1 MRRYISLQSLILVKS
16 REHDWVL
23 TPSTAEDL
31 AGFGLRLLI
40 AELGT
45 EGARLFLRKKFAEY
59 RPDYR
64 GVGRDDRPPEKDKEK
79 GPGGHPPH

>member
-16 REHDWVL
+16 KEHDWVL

-31 AGFGLRLLI
+31 ASFGLRLLV

-45 EGARLFLRKKFAEY
+45 EGARLFLRQKFAEY

-64 GVGRDDRPPEKDKEK
+64 GVGRDDRPAEKDRVKSH
-79 GPGGHPPH
+79 GGHSRY

>member
-1 MRRYISLQSLILVKS
+1 MRRYISIQSLILVKS

-31 AGFGLRLLI
+31 AAFGLRLLI

-45 EGARLFLRKKFAEY
+45 EGARLYLRKKFAEY

-64 GVGRDDRPPEKDKEK
+64 GVGRDDRPADKDKSNA
-79 GPGGHPPH
+79 PGGYSQY

>member
-1 MRRYISLQSLILVKS
+1 MRRYVSLKSLILVKS
-16 REHDWVL
+16 PEHDWVL

-31 AGFGLRLLI
+31 ADFGLRLLV

-45 EGARLFLRKKFAEY
+45 EGARLYLRKKFAEY

-64 GVGRDDRPPEKDKEK
+64 GVSRDDRPPEKDKQK
-79 GPGGHPPH
+79 ADGRYAPY